1 MGEGADGGGIGEDRD
16 EAVGVAF
23 GVGDTGHEGDGGDV
37 SCVGRMGE
45 GMLGKVLRT
54 VFLLWLSDPKV
65 EVESPVPVTS
75 VRMDNGELKTVDANG
90 KVIIFYRYKHLGKNR
105 SITIHPQLIATIER
119 AIKQGLSAQAIIAIY
134 RSELRKINPQSR
146 QLRGRK

>member
-1 MGEGADGGGIGEDRD
+1 
-16 EAVGVAF
+16 
-23 GVGDTGHEGDGGDV
+23 
-37 SCVGRMGE
+37 
-45 GMLGKVLRT
+45 MLGKVLRT
-54 VFLLWLSDPKV
+54 VLLLWLSDPKV

-105 SITIHPQLIATIER
+105 SLTIHPKLIATIER